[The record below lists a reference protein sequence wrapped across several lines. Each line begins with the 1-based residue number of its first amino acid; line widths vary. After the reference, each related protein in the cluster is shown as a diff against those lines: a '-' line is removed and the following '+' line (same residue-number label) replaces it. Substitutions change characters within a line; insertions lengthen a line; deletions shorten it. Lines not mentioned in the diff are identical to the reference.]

1 MNLFDDD
8 DILGMILTIGGGEAI
23 TLDGPIDSATV
34 YAIVDLGHR
43 AVQFSDGEVSALAP
57 SVTVRTIDVEDFLVP
72 GDLIQDGTFA
82 TVREVS
88 YRVLSHQPD
97 GQGFSVLILGRDE

>member
-1 MNLFDDD
+1 M
-8 DILGMILTIGGGEAI
+8 
-23 TLDGPIDSATV
+23 
-34 YAIVDLGHR
+34 
-43 AVQFSDGEVSALAP
+43 
-57 SVTVRTIDVEDFLVP
+57 DVEDFLVP

-97 GQGFSVLILGRDE
+97 GQGFSVLVLGRDE